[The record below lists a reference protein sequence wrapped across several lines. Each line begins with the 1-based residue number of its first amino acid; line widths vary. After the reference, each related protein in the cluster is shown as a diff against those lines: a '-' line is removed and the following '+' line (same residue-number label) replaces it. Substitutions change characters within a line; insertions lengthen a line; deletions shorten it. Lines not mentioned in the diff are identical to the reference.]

1 MLPVDFDAHADRL
14 FDLLEVFVFVC
25 RAKRDTLTASA
36 CSCRPSDAVNI
47 SVGFERHI
55 EVDDMAACLALT
67 KTKTRLLSGS
77 VNSRSSN
84 LRLLPRST
92 NITHCLTRSAVLA
105 GGVTITV
112 TW

>member
-55 EVDDMAACLALT
+55 EVDDMADLIDVDP
-67 KTKTRLLSGS
+67 SGGDIGGDEHTD
-77 VNSRSSN
+77 
-84 LRLLPRST
+84 LPRAE
-92 NITHCLTRSAVLA
+92 IVQDPLPGVLRPSSVDTF
-105 GGVTITV
+105 GSNPIVDE
-112 TW
+112 